1 MVEIQERYLTMRDG
15 QKIFIKVAG
24 QGYPIVFLHGNGN
37 SSKYFAGQ
45 VQDLAENYQLI
56 MLDSRAH
63 GKSGLGQVH
72 LTFTEMAK
80 DLQEVLDQLGI
91 EQAILIGHSDGA
103 NYAMVFE
110 QLYPERVKAIL
121 LNSGNLTFWGQ
132 KWWLRLGS
140 VLTYLWLSLQV
151 HFKPAVNR
159 RKQRFG
165 LMVRNLPV
173 HFEDLQGVTVPCL
186 VLVGKKDFIRQ
197 GHSKKIARHLANA
210 EFLSLEG
217 FGHSIANKD
226 PQVFNQIA
234 LDFVQRVLKNDN

>member
-45 VQDLAENYQLI
+45 LEDFAKKYQVI
-56 MLDSRAH
+56 MVDSRAH
-63 GKSGLGQVH
+63 GKSGLGQLH
-72 LTFTEMAK
+72 LTFEKMAK
-80 DLQEVLDQLGI
+80 DLAEVLDQLAI
-91 EQAILIGHSDGA
+91 RQAILIGHSDGA
-103 NYAMVFE
+103 NYALVFE
-110 QLYPERVKAIL
+110 HLYPERVKAVL

-151 HFKPAVNR
+151 RFKPAVNR

-165 LMVRNLPV
+165 LMVRNLPIK
-173 HFEDLQGVTVPCL
+173 FEDLRGVTVPSL
-186 VLVGKKDFIRQ
+186 VLVGQKDFIRQ
-197 GHSKKIARHLANA
+197 GHSRRIARYLANA
-210 EFLSLEG
+210 KFLSLNG

-226 PQVFNQIA
+226 PQVFNQLA
-234 LDFVQRVLKNDN
+234 LDFVQQVLGSDE